1 MGFLKH
7 VRRQR
12 RASSA
17 PRIGLQPWQFHA
29 DIRDAE
35 HGGAVVAD
43 QPAREADQDRCQ
55 GRQPRPLCHLPDGRG
70 RSVAADVPGNPVA
83 DRPAAGT
90 ARASMKG
97 DGQTRQ
103 ATTGQVR
110 LEASKQ
116 RLSTPRRGLL
126 AASTASRALH
136 ARFTVAEDAGGA
148 ILSSKHRES
157 EECRLISVLQGIV
170 GGAPQTVP
178 WGDEPGR
185 RWQIESEC

>member
-55 GRQPRPLCHLPDGRG
+55 GRQPRPLRDLPDGRNRG
-70 RSVAADVPGNPVA
+70 ATADVRRHPVA

-90 ARASMKG
+90 TCASMREQK
-97 DGQTRQ
+97 DQMRH
-103 ATTGQVR
+103 ATTAKVCLDLAKSER
-110 LEASKQ
+110 LTVLALSIMGFDYPLLA
-116 RLSTPRRGLL
+116 LSTICYVQP
-126 AASTASRALH
+126 AQKEQS
-136 ARFTVAEDAGGA
+136 
-148 ILSSKHRES
+148 
-157 EECRLISVLQGIV
+157 
-170 GGAPQTVP
+170 
-178 WGDEPGR
+178 W
-185 RWQIESEC
+185 